1 MPSGADISIDDNTSF
16 LLVGDGGTHKT
27 FFIGTCP
34 QPSFTFDLDAGFA
47 IHQGRA
53 DMDFALFKEVSQ
65 GVKLTDW
72 QKASGWYEW
81 GMAWPAIKDQLNK
94 IGKSMDAGECKYKT
108 LAFDSLT
115 MLVDCALSYILKAHA
130 TADNPSGIFK
140 DGRQMWQPFLSNMSE
155 LFGQFSAWP
164 ITKILTAHVK
174 RDENITTGFTER
186 LPLVSGQFSGKVGI
200 YFDEVYYTDVKVT
213 GTSPNKKEEFFFK
226 CHQDGMIKMAKSRKY
241 NLPDGLATDYREI
254 IKHLKKVSPIA
265 IVK

>member
-1 MPSGADISIDDNTSF
+1 MPSGADISIDDNTAF

-72 QKASGWYEW
+72 QKENGWYEW
-81 GMAWPAIKDQLNK
+81 GMAWPAIKNKLNE
-94 IGKSMDAGECKYKT
+94 IGKSMDTGECKYKT

-115 MLVDCALSYILKAHA
+115 MLTDCALTYILKAHA
-130 TADNPSGIFK
+130 TPDNPTGVFK

-164 ITKILTAHVK
+164 VTKILTAHIK
-174 RDENITTGFTER
+174 RDENITMGTTEK
-186 LPLVSGQFSGKVGI
+186 LPLVSGQFAGKVGVF
-200 YFDEVYYTDVKVT
+200 FDEVYYTEVKRDA
-213 GTSPNKKEEFFFK
+213 NKKESFIFK

-241 NLPDGLATDYREI
+241 NLPDELATDYQAI
-254 IKHLKKVSPIA
+254 MAHLRKGRLQVAK
-265 IVK
+265 